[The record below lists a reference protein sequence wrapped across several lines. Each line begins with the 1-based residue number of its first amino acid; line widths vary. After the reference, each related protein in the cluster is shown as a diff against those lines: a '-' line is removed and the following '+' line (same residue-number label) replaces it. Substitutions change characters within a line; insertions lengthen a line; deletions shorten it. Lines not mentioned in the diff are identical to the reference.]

1 MNQELK
7 NLILTYNAIMAGQS
21 IADEN
26 EISEKILKLA
36 DKLGDCG
43 CKQRRDFL
51 NTKFPF
57 HKNK

>member
-1 MNQELK
+1 MNKELK

-36 DKLGDCG
+36 DKLGIAHEDISDYATEQFG
-43 CKQRRDFL
+43 VAS
-51 NTKFPF
+51 
-57 HKNK
+57 